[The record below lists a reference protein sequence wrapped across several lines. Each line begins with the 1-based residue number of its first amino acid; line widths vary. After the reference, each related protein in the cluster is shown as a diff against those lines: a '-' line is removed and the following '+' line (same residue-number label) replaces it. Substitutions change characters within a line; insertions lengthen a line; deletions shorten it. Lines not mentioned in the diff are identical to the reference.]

1 MANETEIS
9 TPVETSDVTTS
20 TDTPEVSETA
30 EVEVTDD
37 TQTAETETNEL
48 KPEDYSEKQPE
59 EKLYA
64 GKYKSIEELEKGY
77 QEAQKTL
84 TQNLQIKAKYDE
96 LLKKQEQQEA
106 RQLERAREQ
115 GYNTLN
121 DQKIAQQVAQAE
133 LDEFINGLNYYVEPD
148 NQIQVQQYLN
158 AYRQTKDLRYL
169 NEAKRYY
176 PSDILENIAVAK
188 LQMQNNLK
196 AQYDRETRERAEK
209 ADAELAQTLRADY
222 GDFIE
227 TVKGNES
234 MSKALEMFCNAGF
247 IQSKDDMEV
256 FKGIIDGITASV
268 KDQAIKEYE
277 AKKVIDATKQ
287 KASIQ
292 ADSGNMG
299 SNADYGMPTGEQL
312 RNNPS
317 LYAKAVKKYGMDKV
331 DAEIMKG

>member
-1 MANETEIS
+1 MADETEIS
-9 TPVETSDVTTS
+9 TPAETSDVTTS
-20 TDTPEVSETA
+20 TETPEVSETA

-37 TQTAETETNEL
+37 TETAETETGTQDEGGTA
-48 KPEDYSEKQPE
+48 PET

-96 LLKKQEQQEA
+96 LLKKQQQQEA

-115 GYNTLN
+115 GYNTVN
-121 DQKIAQQVAQAE
+121 DQRIDQQVAQAE
-133 LDEFINGLNYYVEPD
+133 LDEFINCLNYYVEPD
-148 NQIQVQQYLN
+148 NQIQVQQYLTS
-158 AYRQTKDLRYL
+158 YRQTGDIRYL

-176 PSDILENIAVAK
+176 PSDVLENIAVAK
-188 LQMQNNLK
+188 LQMKNNLK
-196 AQYDRETRERAEK
+196 AQYDRETKARADQ

-247 IQSKDDMEV
+247 IQSKEDMEV
-256 FKGIIDGITASV
+256 FKGIIDGITSGI

-277 AKKVIDATKQ
+277 AQKAIDAEK
-287 KASIQ
+287 
-292 ADSGNMG
+292 
-299 SNADYGMPTGEQL
+299 
-312 RNNPS
+312 
-317 LYAKAVKKYGMDKV
+317 AKAVIETGNAGLDINSDKV
-331 DAEIMKG
+331 PTLEQINAMSREEYSKAVDKWGLETLLAAQ

>member
-1 MANETEIS
+1 MADETEIS

-37 TQTAETETNEL
+37 TQTAETETGTQDEGGTP
-48 KPEDYSEKQPE
+48 PET

-64 GKYKSIEELEKGY
+64 GKYKSVEELEKGY

-106 RQLERAREQ
+106 RLLQKAQEQ
-115 GYNTLN
+115 GYNTIN
-121 DQKIAQQVAQAE
+121 DQQIAQRVAQAE
-133 LDEFINGLNYYVEPD
+133 LNEFVNALRTVEPD
-148 NQIQVQQYLN
+148 AQLQVQQYLN
-158 AYRQTKDLRYL
+158 DYYQTGDIRYL

-176 PSDILENIAVAK
+176 PSDFLERVAVGK

-196 AQYDRETRERAEK
+196 AQFEKETREKAQK
-209 ADAELAQTLRADY
+209 ADAELAEELRADY

-227 TVKGNES
+227 TVKTSEPI
-234 MSKALEMFCNAGF
+234 SKALEMFCNAGF

-277 AKKVIDATKQ
+277 AQKAIDAEK
-287 KASIQ
+287 
-292 ADSGNMG
+292 
-299 SNADYGMPTGEQL
+299 
-312 RNNPS
+312 
-317 LYAKAVKKYGMDKV
+317 AKAVIETGNAGLDINSDKV
-331 DAEIMKG
+331 PTLAQISAMSREEYSKAVDKWGLEALMAAQ

>member
-1 MANETEIS
+1 MADETETS

-37 TQTAETETNEL
+37 TQTAETETGTQDEGGTA
-48 KPEDYSEKQPE
+48 PET

-106 RQLERAREQ
+106 RLLQKAQEQ
-115 GYNTLN
+115 GYNTIN
-121 DQKIAQQVAQAE
+121 DQQIAQRVAQAE
-133 LDEFINGLNYYVEPD
+133 LNEFVNALRTVEPD
-148 NQIQVQQYLN
+148 AQLQVQQYLN
-158 AYRQTKDLRYL
+158 DYYQTGDIRYL

-176 PSDILENIAVAK
+176 PSDFLERVAVGK

-196 AQYDRETRERAEK
+196 AQFEKETREKAQQ
-209 ADAELAQTLRADY
+209 ADAELAQELRTDY
-222 GDFIE
+222 SDFIE

-277 AKKVIDATKQ
+277 AQKAIDAEK
-287 KASIQ
+287 
-292 ADSGNMG
+292 
-299 SNADYGMPTGEQL
+299 
-312 RNNPS
+312 
-317 LYAKAVKKYGMDKV
+317 AKAVIETGNAGLDINSDKV
-331 DAEIMKG
+331 PTLAQISAMSRDEYSKAVDKWGLEALMAAQ

>member
-1 MANETEIS
+1 MADETEIS

-37 TQTAETETNEL
+37 TQTAETETQDEGGTA
-48 KPEDYSEKQPE
+48 PEE

-64 GKYKSIEELEKGY
+64 GKYKSIDELEKGY
-77 QEAQKTL
+77 AELNKSY
-84 TQNLQIKAKYDE
+84 TQSKQVQAKYNE
-96 LLKKQEQQEA
+96 LLRKQEQQEA
-106 RQLERAREQ
+106 RMLQKAQQQ
-115 GYNTLN
+115 GFNTVN
-121 DQKIAQQVAQAE
+121 DQRIAQQVAQAE

-158 AYRQTKDLRYL
+158 AYRQTGDLRYL

-209 ADAELAQTLRADY
+209 ADAELAEELRADY

-227 TVKGNES
+227 TVKASEPI
-234 MSKALEMFCNAGF
+234 SKALEMFCNAGF
-247 IQSKDDMEV
+247 IQSKEDMEA
-256 FKGIIDGITASV
+256 FKGIIDGITDNV
-268 KDQAIKEYE
+268 KAQAIKEYE
-277 AKKVIDATKQ
+277 AQKAIEATKQ
-287 KASIQ
+287 AAQIEGNPDSFVFGENVPTYAQLAAMSQEDFEKAC
-292 ADSGNMG
+292 D
-299 SNADYGMPTGEQL
+299 
-312 RNNPS
+312 
-317 LYAKAVKKYGMDKV
+317 KYGMEKIW
-331 DAEIMKG
+331 AAK

>member
-1 MANETEIS
+1 MADETEIS

-30 EVEVTDD
+30 EVEVTDE
-37 TQTAETETNEL
+37 TQTAETETGTQNEGGTT
-48 KPEDYSEKQPE
+48 PGT

-106 RQLERAREQ
+106 RLLQKAQEQ
-115 GYNTLN
+115 GYNTIN
-121 DQKIAQQVAQAE
+121 DQQIAQRVAQAE
-133 LDEFINGLNYYVEPD
+133 LNEFVNALRTVEPD
-148 NQIQVQQYLN
+148 AQLQVQQYLN
-158 AYRQTKDLRYL
+158 DYYQTGDIRYL

-176 PSDILENIAVAK
+176 PSDFLERVAVGK

-196 AQYDRETRERAEK
+196 AQFEKETREKAQQ
-209 ADAELAQTLRADY
+209 ADAELAQELRTDY

-268 KDQAIKEYE
+268 KDRTIKEYE
-277 AKKVIDATKQ
+277 AQKAIDAEK
-287 KASIQ
+287 
-292 ADSGNMG
+292 
-299 SNADYGMPTGEQL
+299 
-312 RNNPS
+312 
-317 LYAKAVKKYGMDKV
+317 AKAVIETGNAGLDINSDKV
-331 DAEIMKG
+331 PTLAQISAMSREEYSKAVDKWGLETLMTAQ

>member
-1 MANETEIS
+1 MADETEIS

-30 EVEVTDD
+30 EVEVTGE
-37 TQTAETETNEL
+37 TQTAETETQGEGGTA
-48 KPEDYSEKQPE
+48 PET

-64 GKYKSIEELEKGY
+64 GKYKSIDELEKGY
-77 QEAQKTL
+77 AELNKSY
-84 TQNLQIKAKYDE
+84 TQSKQVQAKYNE
-96 LLKKQEQQEA
+96 LLRKQEQQEA
-106 RQLERAREQ
+106 RMLQKAQQQ
-115 GYNTLN
+115 GFNTVN
-121 DQKIAQQVAQAE
+121 DQRIAQQVAQAE

-148 NQIQVQQYLN
+148 SQIQVQQYLN
-158 AYRQTKDLRYL
+158 AYRQTGDLRYL

-196 AQYDRETRERAEK
+196 AQYAKETQERAQK
-209 ADAELAQTLRADY
+209 ADAELAEELRADY

-227 TVKGNES
+227 TVKASEPI
-234 MSKALEMFCNAGF
+234 SKALEMFCNAGF

-277 AKKVIDATKQ
+277 AQKAIEATKQ
-287 KASIQ
+287 AAQIESNPDSFVFGENVPTYAQLAAMSQEDFEKAC
-292 ADSGNMG
+292 D
-299 SNADYGMPTGEQL
+299 
-312 RNNPS
+312 
-317 LYAKAVKKYGMDKV
+317 KYGMEKIW
-331 DAEIMKG
+331 AAK